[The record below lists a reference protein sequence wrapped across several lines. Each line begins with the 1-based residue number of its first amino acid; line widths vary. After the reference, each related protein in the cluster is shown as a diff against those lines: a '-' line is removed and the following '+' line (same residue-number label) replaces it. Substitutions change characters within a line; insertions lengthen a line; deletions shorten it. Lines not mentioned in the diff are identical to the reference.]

1 MPTTRRSVLTAM
13 AAAAGV
19 AAATSLPATVKAASA
34 SAGRRKAPS
43 PTGRRRI
50 LLIQGPNMGYLG
62 KREPELYGSTTAA
75 ELDQDLRRHAQAHGY
90 DLEIFYSNVEGFA
103 VDKVY
108 DAVEKGV
115 HGIVMNPAGFT
126 YGGYSIRDALI
137 AVPVPYVECHM
148 LAERDWTGSSVT
160 IAAADGMLCGFGVHS
175 YVLALEAML
184 HILRT

>member
-1 MPTTRRSVLTAM
+1 MLRTPRSNRFR
-13 AAAAGV
+13 
-19 AAATSLPATVKAASA
+19 SIVKAASA
-34 SAGRRKAPS
+34 SGSRKGPA
-43 PTGRRRI
+43 PTGRRKI

-62 KREPELYGSTTAA
+62 KREPELYGRTTAA
-75 ELDQDLRRHAQAHGY
+75 ELDQNLRAHAQSHGY

-137 AVPVPYVECHM
+137 PA
-148 LAERDWTGSSVT
+148 
-160 IAAADGMLCGFGVHS
+160 
-175 YVLALEAML
+175 
-184 HILRT
+184 